1 MLTEHL
7 VRSPSL
13 IDEGEQLMLITGGRG
28 GTVRLVESLSL
39 SAELRTVSEM
49 VLLPDELK
57 LVRYDALDPLD
68 EPPLHE

>member
-1 MLTEHL
+1 
-7 VRSPSL
+7 
-13 IDEGEQLMLITGGRG
+13 MLITGGRG